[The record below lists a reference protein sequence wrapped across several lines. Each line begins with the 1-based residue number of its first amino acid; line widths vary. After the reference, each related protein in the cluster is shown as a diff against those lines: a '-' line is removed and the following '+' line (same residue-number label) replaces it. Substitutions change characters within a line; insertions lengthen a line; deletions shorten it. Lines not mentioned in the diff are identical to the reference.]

1 MEITILGNKLRVEI
15 IVLCMLVGAFI
26 ACNVWC
32 TCSGGVRE
40 GFNSASRI
48 SGAALGYNMGDDI
61 KGSWTNP
68 DQSKGGNY
76 ASFFK
81 GLEANKVGAVPP
93 LPNGRLDMFYMNESR
108 PECCPSTYSSSTG
121 CLCETPEQAM
131 YLNSRGGNRTFST
144 NY

>member
-15 IVLCMLVGAFI
+15 IVLCMLAGAFI

-61 KGSWTNP
+61 RGSWTNS
-68 DQSKGGNY
+68 DVSKSRDY
-76 ASFFK
+76 TSFFK
-81 GLEANKVGAVPP
+81 GLEANKIGSVPP
-93 LPNGRLDMFYMNESR
+93 LKDGRLDMFYMNESR
-108 PECCPSTYSSSTG
+108 PDCCPSTYSSSTG
-121 CLCETPEQAM
+121 CVCETPEQAM

>member
-15 IVLCMLVGAFI
+15 IILCMLVGAFI

-32 TCSGGVRE
+32 TCSGGMRE
-40 GFNSASRI
+40 GFDSASRI
-48 SGAALGYNMGDDI
+48 GGAALGYNMGDDI
-61 KGSWTNP
+61 KGSWTNSSP
-68 DQSKGGNY
+68 SKGGNY
-76 ASFFK
+76 ASYYK

-93 LPNGRLDMFYMNESR
+93 LPNDRLDMFYMNESR
-108 PECCPSTYSSSTG
+108 PDCCPSTYSSSTG
-121 CLCETPEQAM
+121 CVCETPEQAM